1 MPFLSQ
7 AIGIVGSLSSMAS
20 SMSDKEDTA
29 LPKLFGEDVP
39 APWQELPEQAGTIE
53 ANVVTG
59 LGGKVLEK
67 AMSSPLKTETV
78 VAVGVTL
85 KGYYYPGGSELI
97 PYGAMLVTGPE
108 LVQPK
113 GQ

>member
-1 MPFLSQ
+1 
-7 AIGIVGSLSSMAS
+7 
-20 SMSDKEDTA
+20 
-29 LPKLFGEDVP
+29 
-39 APWQELPEQAGTIE
+39 
-53 ANVVTG
+53 
-59 LGGKVLEK
+59 
-67 AMSSPLKTETV
+67 MSSPLKTETV

-85 KGYYYPGGSELI
+85 KGYYYPGGAELI